1 MQRPAHVNEQRK
13 ATMTEKLTK
22 FDYLLNAMHHAGLEA
37 NPANAGYGDKRRALF
52 EHVRALEKDA
62 ERYRWLRDNANEQWE
77 VCFDDCGR
85 NLLCGDRLSQRID
98 AALSAAPAVG
108 AA

>member
-1 MQRPAHVNEQRK
+1 MDEAVEAALMQASHQI
-13 ATMTEKLTK
+13 
-22 FDYLLNAMHHAGLEA
+22 NALIASE
-37 NPANAGYGDKRRALF
+37 RRLIDELAAL
-52 EHVRALEKDA
+52 RKDA

-85 NLLCGDRLSQRID
+85 NLLGGDRLSQRID